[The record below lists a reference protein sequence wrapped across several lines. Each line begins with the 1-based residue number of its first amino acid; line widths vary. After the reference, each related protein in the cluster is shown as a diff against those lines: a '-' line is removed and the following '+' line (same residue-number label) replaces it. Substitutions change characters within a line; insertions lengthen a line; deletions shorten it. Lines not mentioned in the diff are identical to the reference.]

1 MRPPDPSDCD
11 EVVRPGSFTVVDDA
25 ASAVVVALFASAEV
39 FAAALVLSAAVD
51 VRMSGWLTPAV
62 SVNAGRPDLAAIAGE
77 DNRGGQGRGGGP
89 PKGWYLIR
97 ESCFCRTCLL
107 LKRQT
112 PRVQVPVI
120 SKPLKENLDNLSRVL
135 DPDPGDEPSP

>member
-1 MRPPDPSDCD
+1 MRPSEPSDCD

-62 SVNAGRPDLAAIAGE
+62 SVNAGRLDLAAIAGE
-77 DNRGGQGRGGGP
+77 ETTEVVKVREGVR
-89 PKGWYLIR
+89 LRIR
-97 ESCFCRTCLL
+97 IQFENHASAEPVFDSTANSACTGSSD
-107 LKRQT
+107 LKAVERRSRQLVSGIGF
-112 PRVQVPVI
+112 R
-120 SKPLKENLDNLSRVL
+120 SW
-135 DPDPGDEPSP
+135 